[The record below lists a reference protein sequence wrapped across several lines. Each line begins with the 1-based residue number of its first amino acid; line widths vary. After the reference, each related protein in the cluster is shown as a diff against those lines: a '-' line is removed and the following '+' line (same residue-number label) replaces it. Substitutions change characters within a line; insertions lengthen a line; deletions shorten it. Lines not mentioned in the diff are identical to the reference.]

1 MNELR
6 SNQTTLPMQTASRS
20 RCLEMKGKP
29 AFMIREGSAQV
40 VVYKSAKRN
49 QFCLCY
55 RKHAGAVRS
64 RETRTGEKAARARAL
79 EIAIALANGRAQVL
93 ELGAADRDGYLYAKS
108 LLPASVPLH
117 VAIEEWV
124 AARGLLGPTVG
135 LLEVVRDW
143 KRRHLAEHC
152 EYFEYSSVPAPRIKA
167 NNRGEGLPSAAGI
180 YFVWEGLRCV
190 YVGRSRN
197 LSLRCILGKHPALKP
212 GDALSWLEE
221 PVVRLR
227 VAEAFYI
234 GTLRPERNFRM
245 APLGLII
252 PSNE

>member
-1 MNELR
+1 
-6 SNQTTLPMQTASRS
+6 
-20 RCLEMKGKP
+20 MKGKP
-29 AFMIREGSAQV
+29 AFIIREGSAQV

-55 RKHAGAVRS
+55 RKHAGAARS

>member
-1 MNELR
+1 M
-6 SNQTTLPMQTASRS
+6 S
-20 RCLEMKGKP
+20 P
-29 AFMIREGSAQV
+29 AFIIRQGSAQV

-55 RKHAGAVRS
+55 RKHAGAARS
-64 RETRTGEKAARARAL
+64 RETRTGEQAARERAR

-124 AARGLLGPTVG
+124 AARDLLGPTVG
-135 LLEVVRDW
+135 LLEVLHDW
-143 KRRHLAEHC
+143 KRRHLGEHC
-152 EYFEYSSVPAPRIKA
+152 EYFEYRPVPAPRIKA
-167 NNRGEGLPSAAGI
+167 NNRGEGLPSEPGI

-197 LSLRCILGKHPALKP
+197 LSLRCIFGETS
-212 GDALSWLEE
+212 G
-221 PVVRLR
+221 
-227 VAEAFYI
+227 AEARRRALLAR
-234 GTLRPERNFRM
+234 GTGRSTQSR
-245 APLGLII
+245 
-252 PSNE
+252 

>member
-1 MNELR
+1 
-6 SNQTTLPMQTASRS
+6 
-20 RCLEMKGKP
+20 MKGKP
-29 AFMIREGSAQV
+29 AFIIREGSAQV

-55 RKHAGAVRS
+55 RKHAGAARS

-245 APLGLII
+245 APLGLIF

>member
-1 MNELR
+1 
-6 SNQTTLPMQTASRS
+6 
-20 RCLEMKGKP
+20 MKGKP
-29 AFMIREGSAQV
+29 AFIIREGSAQV

-55 RKHAGAVRS
+55 RKYAGAVRS
-64 RETRTGEKAARARAL
+64 RETRSGEKAARARAL
-79 EIAIALANGRAQVL
+79 EIAIALANGRTQVL

-108 LLPASVPLH
+108 LLPATVPLH

-152 EYFEYSSVPAPRIKA
+152 EYFEYSPIPALRIKA
-167 NNRGEGLPSAAGI
+167 NNRGEGLPSVPGI
-180 YFVWEGLRCV
+180 YFVWEGRRCV
-190 YVGRSRN
+190 YVGRSKN
-197 LSLRCILGKHPALKP
+197 LSLRCILGKHPALKS
-212 GDALSWLEE
+212 GDYLSWLEE
-221 PVVRLR
+221 PVVRLK

-234 GTLRPERNFRM
+234 GTLRPERNFP
-245 APLGLII
+245 APPLGLII
-252 PSNE
+252 P